1 MKEKNVNRLQPVAVE
16 GGMVLTA
23 TYTSGNTIRVDLSDV
38 ARRLEAFAPLESHR
52 EFRRA
57 AVADF
62 GWGVEWPCGAS
73 LDSDRLLEM
82 ALEQQGQ
89 VANVDFRR
97 WQDRHQL
104 SLTDA
109 AKAIGLSRRTV
120 SQYRTGA
127 RPVPR
132 TVTLACKGWEI
143 EQSQPKRGQARI
155 ARETSSSSAQG

>member
-1 MKEKNVNRLQPVAVE
+1 MKVKNANRLQSVSV
-16 GGMVLTA
+16 GTGMVLVA
-23 TYTSGNTIRVDLSDV
+23 AYTGGNTIRVDLTDV
-38 ARRLEAFAPLESHR
+38 AQRLEAFAPLESRR

-57 AVADF
+57 AVVDF
-62 GWGVEWPCGAS
+62 GWAVEWPCGAS

-82 ALEQQGQ
+82 SLEQSGQ
-89 VANVDFRR
+89 AANVDFRR

-109 AKAIGLSRRTV
+109 ATAIGLTRRTV

-132 TVTLACKGWEI
+132 TVMLACKGWEL
-143 EQSQPKRGQARI
+143 EQVRAKRGRAGK
-155 ARETSSSSAQG
+155 TSDTAHAA